1 MDGFPNMDAAKEAVG
16 ISLND
21 FWAYMPMH
29 NYIYAPGRAHWPG
42 ASVNSRLP
50 TIKLTDAHG
59 QPILDEKG
67 KQKAVSPTAWL
78 DKHKP
83 VEQMTWAP
91 GLPLII
97 NDKLI
102 LDGGWTTKVGAS
114 VFNLY
119 RPPEIQADGDS
130 SRAGKWLDHI
140 HFIYPDEAEHIISC
154 SRIAY
159 SDPKRRSTTL

>member
-1 MDGFPNMDAAKEAVG
+1 MDGDFPIFDAAKEAVG

-50 TIKLTDAHG
+50 PVKLTDAHG

-67 KQKAVSPTAWL
+67 KQKSIPPTAWL
-78 DKHKP
+78 DQNQP

-91 GLPLII
+91 GLPAII
-97 NDKLI
+97 EDRLI
-102 LDGGWTTKVGAS
+102 LDGGWV
-114 VFNLY
+114 
-119 RPPEIQADGDS
+119 
-130 SRAGKWLDHI
+130 
-140 HFIYPDEAEHIISC
+140 
-154 SRIAY
+154 
-159 SDPKRRSTTL
+159 